1 MAQGDT
7 PITVVG
13 NLVADPELRFIPSGA
28 AVANFRIAS
37 TPRTYN
43 RETGQF
49 EDGEALF
56 LTCNC
61 WRQMAENVAESL
73 TKGMRVVVT
82 GRLRQRSYQNKDNE
96 SRTVFEVEVDE
107 VGPSLRY
114 ATASV
119 SRNPREGG
127 YGGGQQGGG
136 QGGNRGGF
144 GQNQGGFGG
153 NQNQGGFGQQGG
165 YGQDGNQGGYQ
176 GQQGQ
181 GQQGQ
186 QGQGGYQQGGNQG
199 QGQNQQGQGQ
209 QDQAPNDPWNSA
221 PPAGN
226 FGGMDDEPPF

>member
-37 TPRTYN
+37 TPRTFN
-43 RETGQF
+43 RETNQW

-82 GRLRQRSYQNKDNE
+82 GKLRQRSYQTKEGE

-107 VGPSLRY
+107 VGPSLKY
-114 ATASV
+114 ASASV
-119 SRNPREGG
+119 TRNPREGG
-127 YGGGQQGGG
+127 AGGYGGGNQGG
-136 QGGNRGGF
+136 QR
-144 GQNQGGFGG
+144 GGFGG
-153 NQNQGGFGQQGG
+153 NQGGFDQG
-165 YGQDGNQGGYQ
+165 
-176 GQQGQ
+176 GQ
-181 GQQGQ
+181 GQNQGQ
-186 QGQGGYQQGGNQG
+186 NQGQGGYNPANGGFGGQSQG
-199 QGQNQQGQGQ
+199 GQNQSQPQ
-209 QDQAPNDPWNSA
+209 NDPWGSA
-221 PPAGN
+221 PEAGG
-226 FGGMDDEPPF
+226 FSGGAGDEPPF

>member
-37 TPRTYN
+37 TPRTFN
-43 RETGQF
+43 RETNQW

-82 GRLRQRSYQNKDNE
+82 GKLRQRSYQTKEGEN
-96 SRTVFEVEVDE
+96 RTVFEVEVDE

-114 ATASV
+114 ASASV

-127 YGGGQQGGG
+127 QGGYGGGGNQGG
-136 QGGNRGGF
+136 QR
-144 GQNQGGFGG
+144 GGFGG
-153 NQNQGGFGQQGG
+153 NQGGFDQGGQ
-165 YGQDGNQGGYQ
+165 N
-176 GQQGQ
+176 
-181 GQQGQ
+181 
-186 QGQGGYQQGGNQG
+186 QGQGGYNPGNGGFGGQNQGQGGYNGNQG
-199 QGQNQQGQGQ
+199 QSQGGQNQSQP
-209 QDQAPNDPWNSA
+209 DHDPWGSA
-221 PPAGN
+221 PDAGG
-226 FGGMDDEPPF
+226 FSGGAGDEPPF